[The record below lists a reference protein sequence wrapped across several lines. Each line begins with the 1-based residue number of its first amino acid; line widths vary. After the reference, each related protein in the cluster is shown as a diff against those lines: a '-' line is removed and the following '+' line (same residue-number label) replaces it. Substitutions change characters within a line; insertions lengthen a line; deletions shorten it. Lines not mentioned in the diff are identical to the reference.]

1 MIGIYKITNTIDN
14 KCYIGKSIDL
24 KRRIRKHK
32 AYLKSESHH
41 NIHLQR
47 AYNKYGL
54 ENFKFEI
61 VEVCAEENLDYLEV
75 FYIQKYNAYE
85 NGYNMNLGGENGRG
99 YKHSEAFK
107 TEQRQNNLGAKNP
120 RAKKVMCEGRVFDTV
135 RECAYF
141 YNVNEKTMHKWL
153 TGYRRMRQDFV
164 DKGLEYL

>member
-14 KCYIGKSIDL
+14 RCYIGKSIDL

-54 ENFKFEI
+54 ENFRFEI
-61 VEVCAEENLDYLEV
+61 IEKCDEDNLDYLEM
-75 FYIQKYNAYE
+75 FYIQKYDAFEY
-85 NGYNMNLGGENGRG
+85 GYNMNLGGENGRG
-99 YKHSEAFK
+99 YKHSQEFK
-107 TEQRQNNLGAKNP
+107 NRQRLNNMGGNNP
-120 RAKKVMCEGRVFDTV
+120 SSRKVVCENRVFNTI

-141 YNVNEKTMHKWL
+141 YNVNEKTMQKWL
-153 TGYRRMRQDFV
+153 SGYRKMRQDFV
-164 DKGLEYL
+164 DKGLAYL